1 MQPGEIATT
10 ILHNV
15 VCRFSNCCLNQHI
28 KKKLYI
34 SISWKS
40 LKALFSFWQVP
51 DLCRQHMARTCCTS
65 LLITSNPSNII
76 VLRGPAVYL
85 GKTVYKIMWEIYYW
99 VNIDNSATLDS
110 ICTNKLE
117 HTMNFKNIKC
127 VNKRFSQIVGRI
139 LAKRPFKRAFNSDDR
154 LLLNKWLWELLFHS
168 DSKWFWI
175 SVYHF
180 LGLTNQKLV
189 KTKTREPIL
198 TDVRACMQSASVFLV
213 FINLAT
219 EVVTHNVA
227 GCFHFNK
234 IQAGTCCW

>member
-1 MQPGEIATT
+1 MKKFKSPVFILTSSWPVPTT
-10 ILHNV
+10 YGQDMLHIFIDN
-15 VCRFSNCCLNQHI
+15 FKSQQYDCLER
-28 KKKLYI
+28 
-34 SISWKS
+34 S
-40 LKALFSFWQVP
+40 
-51 DLCRQHMARTCCTS
+51 CS
-65 LLITSNPSNII
+65 LL
-76 VLRGPAVYL
+76 L

-99 VNIDNSATLDS
+99 VNINNSATLDS

-180 LGLTNQKLV
+180 LGLTNQTLWKPRL
-189 KTKTREPIL
+189 ENQYWLPYA
-198 TDVRACMQSASVFLV
+198 RACSLLLYF
-213 FINLAT
+213 
-219 EVVTHNVA
+219 
-227 GCFHFNK
+227 
-234 IQAGTCCW
+234 